1 MQGKKKRSAKQIL
14 QDLREEVKSSQNML
28 LVGIDIGK
36 TRHCACFMTSSGK
49 VLRRK
54 LFFGNT
60 IDGFNKLLRQTK
72 FYQKNKNLP
81 KVLFGMEPSGYYW
94 VHLYEFLDLRGKRAV
109 TVSPLA
115 VNRNR
120 ETIDVSKD
128 KSDPKD
134 AYNIADL
141 IYQGKFYLPIYR
153 DKEIRQLKRLMQ
165 IYHKLIQQKA
175 SLRCRLRGVVGYIFP
190 ELETYF
196 KDITAKSMILILQN
210 FPFPQKIQKMR
221 KDEFTSFLV
230 KRNPYLSW
238 KRAEKIYD
246 LAANSVG
253 ITGEEEATSL
263 EIRLLLDELKRIN
276 ENIALINTEVNS
288 IVGKREDY
296 ELLLTI
302 PGVGPV
308 TAAQVI
314 AEIGDIANFSSGR
327 QLIKLAGLDLC
338 GAQSGTSINTL
349 RHISKRGRKTLR
361 TVLYQVVINCIRCN
375 SHLRTCYL
383 RILANQQG
391 KKKVKPKAIVAIA
404 CKLLRI
410 IYRMLTEKKAF
421 DPNYDKIL
429 RKRFSLKLAKV
440 A

>member
-1 MQGKKKRSAKQIL
+1 MQGKKKRSAKQTL
-14 QDLREEVKSSQNML
+14 QDLREEIKSSQNML
-28 LVGIDIGK
+28 LVGIDVGK
-36 TRHCACFMTSSGK
+36 TRHCACFITSSGK

-94 VHLYEFLDLRGKRAV
+94 VHLYEFLELRGKRAV

-134 AYNIADL
+134 AYNVADL

-302 PGVGPV
+302 PGIGPV

-338 GAQSGTSINTL
+338 GA
-349 RHISKRGRKTLR
+349 
-361 TVLYQVVINCIRCN
+361 
-375 SHLRTCYL
+375 
-383 RILANQQG
+383 
-391 KKKVKPKAIVAIA
+391 
-404 CKLLRI
+404 
-410 IYRMLTEKKAF
+410 
-421 DPNYDKIL
+421 
-429 RKRFSLKLAKV
+429 
-440 A
+440 

>member
-1 MQGKKKRSAKQIL
+1 MQGKKKRAAKQVL
-14 QDLREEVKSSQNML
+14 QELREEVKASSNTL
-28 LVGIDIGK
+28 LVGIDVGK
-36 TRHCACFMTSSGK
+36 TRHCACFMVSTGK
-49 VLRRK
+49 LLRRK

-60 IDGFNKLLRQTK
+60 IDGFNKLLRQAK
-72 FYQKNKNLP
+72 FYQKKMNLP
-81 KVLFGMEPSGYYW
+81 KVLFGMEPSGFYW
-94 VHLYEFLDLRGKRAV
+94 VHLYEFLELREKRAV

-115 VNRNR
+115 VRRNR

-134 AYNIADL
+134 AYNVTDL

-165 IYHKLIQQKA
+165 VYHKLIQQKA
-175 SLRCRLRGVVGYIFP
+175 SLRCRLRGVVGYVFP
-190 ELETYF
+190 ELERYF
-196 KDITAKSMILILQN
+196 CDITAKSMILILEN
-210 FPFPQKIQKMR
+210 FPFPKRIKEIER
-221 KDEFTSFLV
+221 REFVHFLV
-230 KRNPYLSW
+230 KRNPRLSW

-246 LAANSVG
+246 LAGSSVG
-253 ITGEEEATSL
+253 ITGEEEAVSL

-276 ENIALINTEVNS
+276 ENIALINAKVNS

-302 PGVGPV
+302 PGIGPV

-314 AEIGDIANFSSGR
+314 AEIGDVSNFSSGR

-349 RHISKRGRKTLR
+349 RHISKRGRKVLR
-361 TVLYQVVINCIRCN
+361 TVLYQAVVNCIRCN

-391 KKKVKPKAIVAIA
+391 KKKVKPKAIVAVA

-429 RKRFSLKLAKV
+429 RERFFVQALKV